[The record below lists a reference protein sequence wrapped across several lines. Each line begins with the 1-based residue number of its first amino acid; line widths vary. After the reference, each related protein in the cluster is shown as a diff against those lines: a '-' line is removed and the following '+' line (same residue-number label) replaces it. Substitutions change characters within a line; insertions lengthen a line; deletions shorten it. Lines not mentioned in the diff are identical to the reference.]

1 MDIAKL
7 EKKQTLRREE
17 AAQQLR
23 DIADEL
29 GSGNDI
35 VMERDGLRFTV
46 KVPDEVTMKVEV
58 EIEDDKREFE
68 IELTW

>member
-1 MDIAKL
+1 MDIEL

-29 GSGNDI
+29 GSGNEI
-35 VMERDGLRFTV
+35 VMEQNGLRFTV

-58 EIEDDKREFE
+58 EVEDDEREFE
-68 IELTW
+68 IKLSW

>member
-1 MDIAKL
+1 MDIEL

-29 GSGNDI
+29 ASGNEI
-35 VMERDGLRFTV
+35 NMEQNGLQFTV

-58 EIEDDKREFE
+58 EIEDDEREFE
-68 IELTW
+68 IKLSW

>member
-1 MDIAKL
+1 MDIEL

-29 GSGNDI
+29 ASGNEI
-35 VMERDGLRFTV
+35 VMEQDGLQFTV

-58 EIEDDKREFE
+58 EIEDDEREFE
-68 IELTW
+68 IKLSW

>member
-58 EIEDDKREFE
+58 EIEDDEREFE
-68 IELTW
+68 IKLSW

>member
-1 MDIAKL
+1 MDIEL

-29 GSGNDI
+29 ASGNEI
-35 VMERDGLRFTV
+35 VMEQNGLQFTV

-58 EIEDDKREFE
+58 EIEDDEREFE
-68 IELTW
+68 IKLSW

>member
-1 MDIAKL
+1 MDIEL

-29 GSGNDI
+29 ASGNEI
-35 VMERDGLRFTV
+35 VMEQGGLRFTV

-58 EIEDDKREFE
+58 EIEDDEREFE
-68 IELTW
+68 IKLSW

>member
-1 MDIAKL
+1 MDIEL

-29 GSGNDI
+29 ASGNEI
-35 VMERDGLRFTV
+35 VMEQDGLRFTV

-58 EIEDDKREFE
+58 EIEDDEREFE
-68 IELTW
+68 IKLSW